1 MEGGTEINCA
11 WIGTYRALEW
21 QQLNRIT
28 VGLCLCWHKVTL
40 RARNPNCEITGRSR
54 YGKGLRELEGGGV
67 GFEDKKL
74 PHTGWEIRYEFGVGG
89 LSQAEIGL
97 LWAERLG

>member
-11 WIGTYRALEW
+11 RIGTYRALEW

-54 YGKGLRELEGGGV
+54 YGKGLRELEREGGGELRIKSYRTRAGRFDTSLGLV
-67 GFEDKKL
+67 ACHKQKL
-74 PHTGWEIRYEFGVGG
+74 DCCGQSG
-89 LSQAEIGL
+89 
-97 LWAERLG
+97 